1 MSECVLQDIPFAL
14 FIVTRYDKS
23 MSKSD
28 KKRGR
33 PRSANP
39 LTPAER
45 MRAYRARKRA
55 AGLKRVSEW
64 KPVASGNM
72 TSYSNHRLLD
82 ARSLALHCKI
92 AYKIDKNKGLLAIPG
107 KNLRR
112 WCQNSPGQIPQY
124 IKEWRRILAQPWPD
138 VAAFITSCTEDA
150 IRLRQSS
157 PFAGVLEPLERKRI
171 YEAFRA

>member
-1 MSECVLQDIPFAL
+1 MNKTA
-14 FIVTRYDKS
+14 
-23 MSKSD
+23 

-33 PRSANP
+33 PCSANP

-64 KPVASGNM
+64 LPITSNNIS
-72 TSYSNHRLLD
+72 SYSDHRLLD

-92 AYKIDKNKGLLAIPG
+92 AHKIEKDKTLLKIP
-107 KNLRR
+107 KRNLQR
-112 WCQNSPGQIPQY
+112 WRKTSSEQVPQY
-124 IKEWRRILAQPWPD
+124 MEEWQQILTQPWPD
-138 VAAFITSCTEDA
+138 IAVFMTSCTEEA

>member
-1 MSECVLQDIPFAL
+1 
-14 FIVTRYDKS
+14 
-23 MSKSD
+23 MSKTG

-33 PRSANP
+33 PRLANP

-64 KPVASGNM
+64 IPADFHDAIA
-72 TSYSNHRLLD
+72 YSDHRLLD

-92 AYKIDKNKGLLAIPG
+92 AQKISKDRSLLDVPRR
-107 KNLRR
+107 NLER
-112 WCQNSPGQIPQY
+112 WSNRTSGETPKFITDWQD
-124 IKEWRRILAQPWPD
+124 ILSEPWPQ
-138 VAAFITSCTEDA
+138 VAAFITSCSEKA

-157 PFAGVLEPLERKRI
+157 PFAGVLDPQERKRI